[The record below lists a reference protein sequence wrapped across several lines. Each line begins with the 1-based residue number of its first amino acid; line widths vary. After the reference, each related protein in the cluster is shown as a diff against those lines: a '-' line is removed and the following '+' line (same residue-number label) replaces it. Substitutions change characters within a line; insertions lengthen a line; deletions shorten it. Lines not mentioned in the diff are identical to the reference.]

1 VHSLFRAPLRYDPL
15 TWVWVVLVGGVYTA
29 HLQLDTWIA
38 AWVFI
43 MVGSMAAS
51 VGVLVVALLR
61 YFVDGPQARVEGARP
76 LREVMLGSNVLPGTR
91 PPAAREPA
99 PAPVPVDGP
108 TSTAPA
114 DRLPLPRLRRLEVS
128 DTIAVLGI
136 PITIT
141 WSFSGAEEVV
151 VNHRGGFPSHGQTT
165 VTLDRSG
172 CIPVVATNSAGC
184 TQVRSAEIEII
195 PVPAISSMTVTP
207 MPHIVLDADIRAT
220 VNGAQ
225 GVLARLDQLLAAQD
239 KLRPYRL
246 RPLRPLGVPSHFA
259 TWLQGYPR
267 ISFITNEP
275 YLPAL
280 PKDLVRGRKLIPEPE
295 QDDRTPE

>member
-1 VHSLFRAPLRYDPL
+1 MPQAENPPVYSLLRVPLRYDPL
-15 TWVWVVLVGGVYTA
+15 TWVWVVLVGGVYVA
-29 HLQLDTWIA
+29 HLQLDTWFH
-38 AWVFI
+38 AWAFI
-43 MVGSMAAS
+43 MVGSLIAS
-51 VGVLVVALLR
+51 VAVLLLALLR
-61 YFVDGPQARVEGARP
+61 YLVDGPQARVEGARP
-76 LREVMLGSNVLPGTR
+76 LREVILGTNVLPD
-91 PPAAREPA
+91 AVHEPA
-99 PAPVPVDGP
+99 DDPGSDAQPHQGP
-108 TSTAPA
+108 
-114 DRLPLPRLRRLEVS
+114 PRLMRLEVS

-141 WSFSGAEEVV
+141 WSFQDADEVV
-151 VNHRGGFPSHGQTT
+151 VDDRGGFPSHGQTT
-165 VTLDRSG
+165 VALHRTGR
-172 CIPVVATNSAGC
+172 IPITARNAAGC

-259 TWLQGYPR
+259 TWLRGYPR
-267 ISFITNEP
+267 TGFITNKA

-280 PKDLVRGRKLIPEPE
+280 PRDLVRWRELTDKPE
-295 QDDRTPE
+295 QDDRTPA

>member
-1 VHSLFRAPLRYDPL
+1 MYSLLRVPLRYDPL
-15 TWVWVVLVGGVYTA
+15 TWVWVVLVGGVYVA
-29 HLQLDTWIA
+29 HLQLDTWVD
-38 AWVFI
+38 AWAFI
-43 MVGSMAAS
+43 MVGSLVAS
-51 VGVLVVALLR
+51 VAVLSVALLR
-61 YFVDGPQARVEGARP
+61 YLVDGPQARVEGARP
-76 LREVMLGSNVLPGTR
+76 LREVVLGTNVLPG
-91 PPAAREPA
+91 AVHE
-99 PAPVPVDGP
+99 
-108 TSTAPA
+108 SA
-114 DRLPLPRLRRLEVS
+114 DSPDSNAQAHQLPPRLMRLEVS
-128 DTIAVLGI
+128 DAIAVLGI

-259 TWLQGYPR
+259 NWLQGYPR
-267 ISFITNEP
+267 TSFIKNEA

-280 PKDLVRGRKLIPEPE
+280 PRDLARRRELTDKLE
-295 QDDRTPE
+295 QDDRAPA